1 MPLSSSSFANE
12 RASNER
18 APGAGV
24 TAVLGPT
31 NTGKTHLAIERM
43 LAHSS
48 GIIGLPLRLLAR
60 EVYNKIAARAGPE
73 AVALITGEEKI
84 KPPKPRYWV
93 STVEAMPR
101 DIDVSFL
108 AVDEIQIAADL
119 ERGHVFTDRI
129 LNRRG
134 RDETLLLGAATMRP
148 IIERLLP
155 GASIVTRP
163 RLSQLE
169 FAGDRKITRQPRR
182 TAIVA
187 FSADEVYA
195 IAELIR
201 RQHGGAA
208 VVLGSLSPRT
218 RNAQVEMFQSGDVD
232 YLVATDAV
240 GMGLNLD
247 VDHVA
252 FASDRK
258 YDGYQFRRL
267 NPSEFSQ
274 IAGRAG
280 RATRDGTFGTT
291 GRCAPFEP
299 ELVNALQNHTFDSV
313 KVLQW
318 RNSKLDFSSIGALQV
333 SLAETPNHD
342 ALTRAPIAEDLRVL
356 DHAAR
361 DADVREMAQGKVAVE
376 RLWDAC
382 QIPDYRRVA
391 PAAHAELVVTLFTF
405 LMKRGRIPDAW
416 FGQQIAQA
424 DRTDG
429 DIDTLSGRIAQVR
442 TWTFVANR
450 PDWLADPD
458 YWQGISREIENKLSD
473 ALHERLTERFVDR
486 RTSVLMRRLR
496 ENTMLNT
503 EIDKTGEVKVEGH
516 VIGRLDGFTFA
527 PSAAEAGS
535 DAKALQATAQ
545 KALAGE
551 IDSRAEKLSNAPD
564 DQFVLTSDGT
574 VRWTGDAVAR
584 LVGTD
589 NVLVPRLR
597 IIADERLT
605 GAPRDNV
612 QTRLDLWL
620 KTHIEKLL
628 GPLFD
633 LTKAEDITGIGRGI
647 AFQLIEALGVLERQ
661 KIAAEMK
668 DLDQA
673 SRASLRKYGV
683 RFGAYHIYIP
693 SLLKPAARAIA
704 SLLWAQKHDNVDLS
718 ALSGAQHLAGSGRTS
733 FAVDKAL
740 DRDAY
745 RILGYKQCGERAVR
759 VDILERLA
767 DLIRPAL
774 SWRPG
779 ASGEKPAG
787 AFDGRT
793 FVVTQAMTSLT
804 GSAGEDFASVL
815 RALGYRMEKKPALP
829 PEAPKP
835 VAVEAPAVET
845 MTAETAPAEMAAAET
860 SEAEAGP
867 VESAPPTDAA
877 NVTEPAIAVETADIA
892 DITPDVAE
900 AVTAEAVTAEAVEEA
915 KSTAALL
922 PEISFAPSGEADAER
937 ADAAQAE
944 LQPDPAAVVA
954 DDAPAVADETAAKN
968 DTAPATEAVSET
980 AVAATVDAPSA
991 DATDAD
997 ASPADASPAADA
1009 TPAEPVL
1016 VEVWRPG
1023 GRADDQRRPRH
1034 DRHDH
1039 RNRPRTNTNAD
1050 SNANASGTPV
1060 AIDGGDAQGRPT
1072 HERTNTRDRNRRPD
1086 FRKPRGD
1093 APATANAA
1101 PATDGGA
1108 PQRDN
1113 RPPRDNFKGPRDNN
1127 RDGARADGAK
1137 GGDRFKGKPSGGKP
1151 GDKFKGNRDGRRDDR
1166 GGGAAL
1172 RQYATSAPPPS
1183 RDRDRP
1189 ADPNSPFAKL
1199 AALKEQLAS
1208 GRKDH

>member
-1 MPLSSSSFANE
+1 MAFSSPPPSLANG
-12 RASNER
+12 R
-18 APGAGV
+18 APGSGV

-43 LAHSS
+43 LAHST
-48 GIIGLPLRLLAR
+48 GVIGLPLRLLAR
-60 EVYNKIAARAGPE
+60 EVYNKIADRAGSA

-84 KPPKPRYWV
+84 KPPKPRFWV

-101 DIDVSFL
+101 DLDVSFL

-218 RNAQVEMFQSGDVD
+218 RNAQVAMFQNGDVD

-267 NPSEFSQ
+267 NPSEFAQ

-299 ELVNALQNHTFDSV
+299 ELVNALQNHTFESV

-318 RNSKLDFSSIGALQV
+318 RNSKLDFSSPGALQV
-333 SLAETPNHD
+333 SLALAPSHE

-356 DHAAR
+356 DHAVR
-361 DADVREMAQGKVAVE
+361 DADVRDMAHGAAAVE
-376 RLWDAC
+376 RLWEAC
-382 QIPDYRRVA
+382 QIPDYRKIA
-391 PAAHAELVVTLFTF
+391 PAAHAELVTTLFGF
-405 LMKRGRIPDAW
+405 LMQKGRIPDAW
-416 FGQQIAQA
+416 FAAQVEQA
-424 DRTDG
+424 DRVDG
-429 DIDTLSGRIAQVR
+429 DIDTLSGRIAQIR

-450 PDWLADPD
+450 PDWLADPEH
-458 YWQGISREIENKLSD
+458 WQGIARDVENKLSD

-496 ENTMLNT
+496 ENASLNT
-503 EIDKTGEVKVEGH
+503 EIGKTGEVIVEGH

-527 PSAAEAGS
+527 PDAAEAGS
-535 DAKALQATAQ
+535 EAKALQAAAQ

-551 IDSRAEKLSNAPD
+551 IDARAEKLAAAPD

-574 VRWTGDAVAR
+574 IRWTGDAVAK
-584 LVGTD
+584 LMAAD
-589 NVLVPRLR
+589 DALHPRIR
-597 IIADERLT
+597 IVSDERLN
-605 GAPRDNV
+605 GAPREAV
-612 QTRLDLWL
+612 QARLDLWL

-628 GPLFD
+628 GPLFE
-633 LTKAEDITGIGRGI
+633 LSRAEDVTGIARGI
-647 AFQLIEALGVLERQ
+647 AYQLIEALGVLERS
-661 KIAAEMK
+661 KISSEMK
-668 DLDQA
+668 DLDQP
-673 SRASLRKYGV
+673 SRATLRKYGV

-693 SLLKPAARAIA
+693 PLLKPAARALA
-704 SLLWAQKHDNVDLS
+704 SLLWALKLDDVDMS
-718 ALSGAQHLAGSGRTS
+718 ALSGAQHLASSGRTS
-733 FAVDKAL
+733 FPVDKAL
-740 DRDAY
+740 HRDAY
-745 RILGYKQCGERAVR
+745 RLLGYRQCGERAVR

-774 SWRPG
+774 AWRETSPG
-779 ASGEKPAG
+779 AKPAG
-787 AFDGRT
+787 AFDGRG

-804 GSAGEDFASVL
+804 GSAGEDFASIL
-815 RALGYRMEKKPALP
+815 RALGYRMERRPPLPKPAVVETPAAESAPAAPEPAPAGSEAAP
-829 PEAPKP
+829 PESEAAPAES
-835 VAVEAPAVET
+835 AVEATSET
-845 MTAETAPAEMAAAET
+845 VAGSAAEPA
-860 SEAEAGP
+860 AEP
-867 VESAPPTDAA
+867 M
-877 NVTEPAIAVETADIA
+877 
-892 DITPDVAE
+892 
-900 AVTAEAVTAEAVEEA
+900 AVTADTATDAPAGEEIA
-915 KSTAALL
+915 TSSAMLL
-922 PEISFAPSGEADAER
+922 PEVAFVPEPGASEPVASESASVEASSAEAAIEAAPESASAEAPAQAASETTSESAAAVGEA
-937 ADAAQAE
+937 
-944 LQPDPAAVVA
+944 
-954 DDAPAVADETAAKN
+954 
-968 DTAPATEAVSET
+968 
-980 AVAATVDAPSA
+980 
-991 DATDAD
+991 
-997 ASPADASPAADA
+997 ASVDA
-1009 TPAEPVL
+1009 TPAAAPAEPEL

-1023 GRADDQRRPRH
+1023 GRSEERRPPRH
-1034 DRHDH
+1034 DRNRH
-1039 RNRPRTNTNAD
+1039 RRQDRPAD
-1050 SNANASGTPV
+1050 AAQPV
-1060 AIDGGDAQGRPT
+1060 AAGEAATSEAGDGAKRERHRHGR
-1072 HERTNTRDRNRRPD
+1072 RDRHQD
-1086 FRKPRGD
+1086 FRKPR
-1093 APATANAA
+1093 
-1101 PATDGGA
+1101 TDG
-1108 PQRDN
+1108 P
-1113 RPPRDNFKGPRDNN
+1113 
-1127 RDGARADGAK
+1127 ADGAAATAASADGASAREDKGRPSRERFEGKGRSEDRSKGKFRGDRDK
-1137 GGDRFKGKPSGGKP
+1137 GGRE
-1151 GDKFKGNRDGRRDDR
+1151 
-1166 GGGAAL
+1166 GGGRDKGFRDKGGRDRDKGGRESGPSH
-1172 RQYATSAPPPS
+1172 RQYATSAGP
-1183 RDRDRP
+1183 RERDRP
-1189 ADPNSPFAKL
+1189 VDPNSPFAKL
-1199 AALKEQLAS
+1199 AALKEQLAAN
-1208 GRKDH
+1208 RKD

>member
-1 MPLSSSSFANE
+1 MPLSSSAPLFPND
-12 RASNER
+12 R

-60 EVYNKIAARAGPE
+60 EVYNKIAARAGAD

-84 KPPKPRYWV
+84 KPPRARFWV

-101 DIDVSFL
+101 DLDVSFL

-119 ERGHVFTDRI
+119 ERGHVFTDKI

-155 GASIVTRP
+155 GANIVTRP

-267 NPSEFSQ
+267 TPSEFAQ

-318 RNSKLDFSSIGALQV
+318 RNTRLDFSSLAALQV
-333 SLAETPNHD
+333 SLALTPNHE
-342 ALTRAPIAEDLRVL
+342 ALTRAPVAEDIRVL

-361 DADVREMAQGKVAVE
+361 DEEVRDMAKGASAVE
-376 RLWDAC
+376 RLWESC
-382 QIPDYRRVA
+382 QIPDYRKLS
-391 PAAHAELVVTLFTF
+391 PAAHAELVTTLFGF
-405 LMKRGRIPDAW
+405 LMRKGRIPDDW
-416 FGQQIAQA
+416 FAAQIAQT

-429 DIDTLSGRIAQVR
+429 DIDTLSARIAQIR
-442 TWTFVANR
+442 TWTFAANR
-450 PDWLADPD
+450 PDWLADPEH
-458 YWQGISREIENKLSD
+458 WQGIARGVEDKLSD

-503 EIDKTGEVKVEGH
+503 EIGKTGEVIVEGH
-516 VIGRLDGFTFA
+516 MIGRLDGFMFA
-527 PSAAEAGS
+527 PESAEAGS
-535 DAKALQATAQ
+535 DAKALQAAAL

-551 IDSRAEKLSNAPD
+551 IDARAEKLSNAPD
-564 DQFVLTSDGT
+564 DQFVLASDGT
-574 VRWTGDAVAR
+574 LRWTGDAVAK
-584 LVGTD
+584 LVAAD
-589 NVLVPRLR
+589 NVLHPRIR

-605 GAPRDNV
+605 GAPRDAV

-620 KTHIEKLL
+620 KTHIEKIL

-633 LTKAEDITGIGRGI
+633 LSKAEDVTGIARGI
-647 AFQLIEALGVLERQ
+647 AFQLIEAMGVLERA
-661 KIAAEMK
+661 KIATEMK
-668 DLDQA
+668 DLDQP

-683 RFGAYHIYIP
+683 RFGAYHIFLP
-693 SLLKPAARAIA
+693 ALLKPAARGLA
-704 SLLWAQKHDNVDLS
+704 SLLMALKNDNTDWS
-718 ALSGAQHLAGSGRTS
+718 ALTGAQHLAASGRTS
-733 FAVDKAL
+733 FPADKAL
-740 DRDAY
+740 NQETY
-745 RILGYKQCGERAVR
+745 RTLGYKLAGDRAVR

-779 ASGEKPAG
+779 SPGTKPAG
-787 AFDGRT
+787 AFDGRSFT
-793 FVVTQAMTSLT
+793 ATQAMTSLT
-804 GSAGEDFASVL
+804 GSAGEDFASIL
-815 RALGYRMEKKPALP
+815 KALGYRMEKRPPLP
-829 PEAPKP
+829 VEVAPP
-835 VAVEAPAVET
+835 VEVSVEAPSVDAVIESDPVGTEAAVSSEAAVEP
-845 MTAETAPAEMAAAET
+845 EAAA
-860 SEAEAGP
+860 A
-867 VESAPPTDAA
+867 TD
-877 NVTEPAIAVETADIA
+877 DIA
-892 DITPDVAE
+892 DITNETAIPAETVAAESSASRLPEVDFAPAPEVVEPAPEAAAADVSAKSAESAE
-900 AVTAEAVTAEAVEEA
+900 ATEIATTEAAPADQAAAEA
-915 KSTAALL
+915 
-922 PEISFAPSGEADAER
+922 P
-937 ADAAQAE
+937 
-944 LQPDPAAVVA
+944 
-954 DDAPAVADETAAKN
+954 
-968 DTAPATEAVSET
+968 
-980 AVAATVDAPSA
+980 VAAAP
-991 DATDAD
+991 
-997 ASPADASPAADA
+997 
-1009 TPAEPVL
+1009 EL

-1023 GRADDQRRPRH
+1023 GRSDDRRPRH
-1034 DRHDH
+1034 DRSRYKGPEKSAAPAAEGETPATEGDKRERHG
-1039 RNRPRTNTNAD
+1039 RNR
-1050 SNANASGTPV
+1050 
-1060 AIDGGDAQGRPT
+1060 
-1072 HERTNTRDRNRRPD
+1072 RDRNNDHRR
-1086 FRKPRGD
+1086 PRGD
-1093 APATANAA
+1093 TPAVAA
-1101 PATDGGA
+1101 EGADAAQARPPRPDHRDARNDKGG
-1108 PQRDN
+1108 
-1113 RPPRDNFKGPRDNN
+1113 RPPRDNT
-1127 RDGARADGAK
+1127 
-1137 GGDRFKGKPSGGKP
+1137 FKGKDRNQERGK
-1151 GDKFKGNRDGRRDDR
+1151 GKFDNRGRDGRKDDR
-1166 GGGAAL
+1166 DRGAAL
-1172 RQYATSAPPPS
+1172 RTYATSAAP
-1183 RDRDRP
+1183 RERDRP

-1199 AALKEQLAS
+1199 AALKEQLA
-1208 GRKDH
+1208 GNRKE

>member
-1 MPLSSSSFANE
+1 MAFSQSSPTSSH
-12 RASNER
+12 ER
-18 APGAGV
+18 APGSGV

-48 GIIGLPLRLLAR
+48 GVIGLPLRLLAR
-60 EVYNKIAARAGPE
+60 EVYNKIADRAG
-73 AVALITGEEKI
+73 ADSVALITGEEKI
-84 KPPKPRYWV
+84 KPPKPRFWV

-101 DIDVSFL
+101 DLDVSFL

-129 LNRRG
+129 LHRRG

-218 RNAQVEMFQSGDVD
+218 RNAQVAMFQNGDVD

-267 NPSEFSQ
+267 NPSEFAQ

-280 RATRDGTFGTT
+280 RATRNGTFGTT
-291 GRCAPFEP
+291 GRCTPFEP
-299 ELVNALQNHTFDSV
+299 ELVNALQNHTFESV

-318 RNSKLDFSSIGALQV
+318 RNSKLDFSSLGSLQV
-333 SLAETPNHD
+333 SLAQTPSHD
-342 ALTRAPIAEDLRVL
+342 ALTRAPIAEDMRVL

-361 DADVREMAQGKVAVE
+361 DSDVRDMAHGADAVE

-382 QIPDYRRVA
+382 QIPDYRKIA
-391 PAAHAELVVTLFTF
+391 PAAHAELVTTLFAM
-405 LMKRGRIPDAW
+405 LMRKGRIPDAW
-416 FGQQIAQA
+416 FAAQVDQA
-424 DRTDG
+424 DNITG
-429 DIDTLSGRIAQVR
+429 DIDTLSGRIAQIR
-442 TWTFVANR
+442 TWTFIANR
-450 PDWLADPD
+450 PDWLADPEH
-458 YWQGISREIENKLSD
+458 WQAISREVENKLSD

-496 ENTMLNT
+496 ENVMLNT
-503 EIDKTGEVKVEGH
+503 EIGKTGEVIVEGH

-527 PSAAEAGS
+527 PEAAEAGS

-551 IDSRAEKLSNAPD
+551 IDARAEKLAAARD

-574 VRWTGDAVAR
+574 IRWTGDAVAK
-584 LVGTD
+584 LVAAD
-589 NVLVPRLR
+589 DLLHPRLR
-597 IIADERLT
+597 IIADERLS
-605 GAPRDNV
+605 GAPREAV

-633 LTKAEDITGIGRGI
+633 LHKAEDITGIARGI
-647 AFQLIEALGVLERQ
+647 AFQLIEALGVLERA

-668 DLDQA
+668 DLDQP

-683 RFGAYHIYIP
+683 RFGAYHIYVP
-693 SLLKPAARAIA
+693 ALLKPAARALA
-704 SLLWAQKHDNVDLS
+704 SLLWAQKQDIDLS

-733 FAVDKAL
+733 FPVDKAL

-745 RILGYKQCGERAVR
+745 RVLGYRQCGERAVR

-774 SWRPG
+774 SWREASPG
-779 ASGEKPAG
+779 AKPSG
-787 AFDGRT
+787 AFDGRG

-804 GSAGEDFASVL
+804 GSAGEDFASIL
-815 RALGYRMEKKPALP
+815 RALGYRMELRPAPPPKPAEVEATPAEVVSTETVAETPSEVTVSEATPAEAALSEAAPVEPTMEGAPAIADPTTAEPAVAVDMAELTSDTPEVAEPVETAASEAPP
-829 PEAPKP
+829 PETAPPPAVEAEAP
-835 VAVEAPAVET
+835 VAVEAQSDPAPSIAT
-845 MTAETAPAEMAAAET
+845 PAPD
-860 SEAEAGP
+860 
-867 VESAPPTDAA
+867 APQ
-877 NVTEPAIAVETADIA
+877 EIS
-892 DITPDVAE
+892 
-900 AVTAEAVTAEAVEEA
+900 AVTAEVSAP
-915 KSTAALL
+915 AA
-922 PEISFAPSGEADAER
+922 
-937 ADAAQAE
+937 ADAAVAT
-944 LQPDPAAVVA
+944 PDTPAA
-954 DDAPAVADETAAKN
+954 PAM
-968 DTAPATEAVSET
+968 
-980 AVAATVDAPSA
+980 
-991 DATDAD
+991 
-997 ASPADASPAADA
+997 
-1009 TPAEPVL
+1009 

-1023 GRADDQRRPRH
+1023 GRSEERRPRH
-1034 DRHDH
+1034 DRSRH
-1039 RNRPRTNTNAD
+1039 RH
-1050 SNANASGTPV
+1050 
-1060 AIDGGDAQGRPT
+1060 QGRPQDRSQAST
-1072 HERTNTRDRNRRPD
+1072 PQGAEPAVAATEAGEPAKRERHRGGRRNRNHD
-1086 FRKPRGD
+1086 FRKPD
-1093 APATANAA
+1093 ATTPVEGAAA
-1101 PATDGGA
+1101 PAA
-1108 PQRDN
+1108 
-1113 RPPRDNFKGPRDNN
+1113 
-1127 RDGARADGAK
+1127 ADGATVGEAREPAPQEQRREPHRDNGRRSRERFQGKDRESDRPRSEKPKSDRPQGKFGGGRDHGGRDK
-1137 GGDRFKGKPSGGKP
+1137 GGRDKRDSGPSH
-1151 GDKFKGNRDGRRDDR
+1151 
-1166 GGGAAL
+1166 
-1172 RQYATSAPPPS
+1172 RQFATSAPP
-1183 RDRDRP
+1183 RERDRP
-1189 ADPNSPFAKL
+1189 IDPNSPFAKL
-1199 AALKEQLAS
+1199 AALREQLTAN
-1208 GRKDH
+1208 KDR

>member
-1 MPLSSSSFANE
+1 MAFSHSTFAH
-12 RASNER
+12 ER

-48 GIIGLPLRLLAR
+48 GVIGLPLRLLAR
-60 EVYNKIAARAGPE
+60 EVYNKIVDRAGAE
-73 AVALITGEEKI
+73 SVALITGEEKI
-84 KPPKPRYWV
+84 KPKNPRYWV

-129 LNRRG
+129 LHRRG

-218 RNAQVEMFQSGDVD
+218 RNAQVAMFQNGDVD

-267 NPSEFSQ
+267 NPSEFAQ

-280 RATRDGTFGTT
+280 RATRNGTFGTT

-313 KVLQW
+313 KMLQW
-318 RNSKLDFSSIGALQV
+318 RNSKLDFASLGALQV
-333 SLAETPNHD
+333 SLAVSPSHEV
-342 ALTRAPIAEDLRVL
+342 LTRAPIAEDLRVL

-361 DADVREMAQGKVAVE
+361 DGDVRDMAHGAAAVE

-382 QIPDYRRVA
+382 QIPDYRRLA
-391 PAAHAELVVTLFTF
+391 PAAHAELVTTLYGF

-416 FGQQIAQA
+416 FAAQVDQA
-424 DRTDG
+424 NNANG
-429 DIDTLSGRIAQVR
+429 DIDTLSGRIAQIR

-450 PDWLADPD
+450 PDWLSDPD
-458 YWQGISREIENKLSD
+458 HWQGITREVENKLSD

-496 ENTMLNT
+496 ENSVLNT
-503 EIDKTGEVKVEGH
+503 EIGKTGEVIVEGH
-516 VIGRLDGFTFA
+516 AIGRLDGFTFA
-527 PSAAEAGS
+527 PDAAEAGS
-535 DAKALQATAQ
+535 DAKALQAAAQ
-545 KALAGE
+545 QVLAGE
-551 IDSRAEKLSNAPD
+551 IDARAEKLAAAPD

-574 VRWTGDAVAR
+574 IRWTGDAVAK
-584 LVGTD
+584 LVAAD
-589 NVLVPRLR
+589 DALHPRLR
-597 IIADERLT
+597 IIADDRLN
-605 GAPRDNV
+605 GAPREAV

-628 GPLFD
+628 GPLFG
-633 LTKAEDITGIGRGI
+633 LSKAEDITGIGRGI
-647 AFQLIEALGVLERQ
+647 AFQLVEALGVLERT
-661 KIAAEMK
+661 KISAEMK

-673 SRASLRKYGV
+673 SRATLRKYGV
-683 RFGAYHIYIP
+683 RFGAYHIYFP
-693 SLLKPAARAIA
+693 ALLKPAARALA
-704 SLLWAQKHDNVDLS
+704 SLLWAEKQDNVDMA
-718 ALSGAQHLAGSGRTS
+718 ALSGAQHLASSGRTS

-740 DRDAY
+740 PRDAY
-745 RILGYKQCGERAVR
+745 RVLGYRQCGERAVR

-774 SWRPG
+774 AWRESSP
-779 ASGEKPAG
+779 GEKPAG
-787 AFDGRT
+787 AFDGRS

-815 RALGYRMEKKPALP
+815 RALGYRMERRAPLP
-829 PEAPKP
+829 PKP
-835 VAVEAPAVET
+835 VVVEAEATPAETVTDDAGLIEISMADIVDQQVSGDPAPSAGLLPSVTPVADVSEQAPVVVEAAPEPAVEAVAVET
-845 MTAETAPAEMAAAET
+845 SAVEASVEAVAADAPAAEATTEAAGEAAPAE
-860 SEAEAGP
+860 
-867 VESAPPTDAA
+867 
-877 NVTEPAIAVETADIA
+877 AVA
-892 DITPDVAE
+892 AE
-900 AVTAEAVTAEAVEEA
+900 AVAAEAVAAEA
-915 KSTAALL
+915 KS
-922 PEISFAPSGEADAER
+922 D
-937 ADAAQAE
+937 
-944 LQPDPAAVVA
+944 
-954 DDAPAVADETAAKN
+954 
-968 DTAPATEAVSET
+968 
-980 AVAATVDAPSA
+980 
-991 DATDAD
+991 
-997 ASPADASPAADA
+997 
-1009 TPAEPVL
+1009 TPAEPVT

-1023 GRADDQRRPRH
+1023 GRSEERRPHHDRNRQRHQGRPQGDAQAASPAGEGGEGAPRGEQRHRRPR
-1034 DRHDH
+1034 RH
-1039 RNRPRTNTNAD
+1039 
-1050 SNANASGTPV
+1050 S
-1060 AIDGGDAQGRPT
+1060 
-1072 HERTNTRDRNRRPD
+1072 D
-1086 FRKPRGD
+1086 FRKPREG
-1093 APATANAA
+1093 APADGAVAAA
-1101 PATDGGA
+1101 PAEGA
-1108 PQRDN
+1108 PAATEARPETRHERPRFEGKGRDRDKDKAGSD
-1113 RPPRDNFKGPRDNN
+1113 RPDKKFGGDRS
-1127 RDGARADGAK
+1127 K
-1137 GGDRFKGKPSGGKP
+1137 GGDRNKGGG
-1151 GDKFKGNRDGRRDDR
+1151 DR
-1166 GGGAAL
+1166 GARDKGRDFGGRDKGGRDKRDSGPSHRQWATTAA
-1172 RQYATSAPPPS
+1172 P

-1199 AALKEQLAS
+1199 AALKEQLA
-1208 GRKDH
+1208 GRKD

>member
-1 MPLSSSSFANE
+1 MAFSSAFA
-12 RASNER
+12 NER

-48 GIIGLPLRLLAR
+48 GLIGLPLRLLAR
-60 EVYNKIAARAGPE
+60 EVYNKIVDRVGPE
-73 AVALITGEEKI
+73 AVALVTGEEKI
-84 KPPKPRYWV
+84 KPKNPRFWV

-101 DIDVSFL
+101 DLDVSFL

-218 RNAQVEMFQSGDVD
+218 RNAQVAMFQNGDVD

-267 NPSEFSQ
+267 NPAEFAQ

-299 ELVNALQNHTFDSV
+299 ELVNALQNHTFESV

-318 RNSKLDFSSIGALQV
+318 RNSKLDFSSLGALQV
-333 SLAETPNHD
+333 SLALTPGHE

-361 DADVREMAQGKVAVE
+361 DAEVRDMAHGAAAVE

-382 QIPDYRRVA
+382 QIPDYRKIA
-391 PAAHAELVVTLFTF
+391 PAAHAELVTTLFEF

-416 FGQQIAQA
+416 FGAQVELA

-429 DIDTLSGRIAQVR
+429 DIDTLSGRIAQIR

-450 PDWLADPD
+450 PDWLSDPEH
-458 YWQGISREIENKLSD
+458 WQGITREVENKLSD

-496 ENTMLNT
+496 ENSVLNT
-503 EIDKTGEVKVEGH
+503 EIGKTGEVIVEGH

-527 PSAAEAGS
+527 PDAAEAGS

-551 IDSRAEKLSNAPD
+551 IDARAEKLAAAPD

-574 VRWTGDAVAR
+574 VRWTGDAVAK
-584 LVGTD
+584 LMAAD
-589 NVLVPRLR
+589 DALHPRIR
-597 IIADERLT
+597 IISDERLS
-605 GAPRDNV
+605 GAPREAV

-633 LTKAEDITGIGRGI
+633 LNKAEDITGIARGI
-647 AFQLIEALGVLERQ
+647 AFQLIESLGVLERA
-661 KIAAEMK
+661 KISAEMK
-668 DLDQA
+668 DLDQP

-683 RFGAYHIYIP
+683 RFGAYHIYLP
-693 SLLKPAARAIA
+693 ALLKPAARSLA
-704 SLLWAQKHDNVDLS
+704 SLLWALKLDDVDMS

-733 FAVDKAL
+733 FPVDKQLA
-740 DRDAY
+740 RDAY
-745 RILGYKQCGERAVR
+745 RVLGYRQCGERAVR

-774 SWRPG
+774 AWRETSP
-779 ASGEKPAG
+779 GEKPAG
-787 AFDGRT
+787 AFDGRG

-804 GSAGEDFASVL
+804 GSAGEDFASIL
-815 RALGYRMEKKPALP
+815 RALGYRMERRAPPPPKPA
-829 PEAPKP
+829 
-835 VAVEAPAVET
+835 AVEAPA
-845 MTAETAPAEMAAAET
+845 ADAAPAEAATET
-860 SEAEAGP
+860 ADTAEARAHSSATLLPDIAFGSDAPEP
-867 VESAPPTDAA
+867 VAAESAP
-877 NVTEPAIAVETADIA
+877 E
-892 DITPDVAE
+892 
-900 AVTAEAVTAEAVEEA
+900 
-915 KSTAALL
+915 L
-922 PEISFAPSGEADAER
+922 EISAESV
-937 ADAAQAE
+937 E
-944 LQPDPAAVVA
+944 AAVVEA
-954 DDAPAVADETAAKN
+954 LAEPETPVQPVDAGALEVPPEPAPAEIIPETMPESAA
-968 DTAPATEAVSET
+968 ASEASAET
-980 AVAATVDAPSA
+980 AVASEAAPVEATA
-991 DATDAD
+991 D
-997 ASPADASPAADA
+997 SVAA
-1009 TPAEPVL
+1009 AEPEVAAAPEL

-1023 GRADDQRRPRH
+1023 GRSEERRPRH
-1034 DRHDH
+1034 DRSRHRHHD
-1039 RNRPRTNTNAD
+1039 RPAD
-1050 SNANASGTPV
+1050 SVASPAAAPGEP
-1060 AIDGGDAQGRPT
+1060 GDAARGDRHRRGR
-1072 HERTNTRDRNRRPD
+1072 RDRHNE
-1086 FRKPRGD
+1086 FRKLRAD
-1093 APATANAA
+1093 APAAAVAPAEGAA
-1101 PATDGGA
+1101 PVAAEGA
-1108 PQRDN
+1108 PAARE
-1113 RPPRDNFKGPRDNN
+1113 PREDRAHQPRERFQGKGRDNN
-1127 RDGARADGAK
+1127 KGRDNKDRGKFGGGRDKGSRDRDK
-1137 GGDRFKGKPSGGKP
+1137 GGRDSGPSH
-1151 GDKFKGNRDGRRDDR
+1151 
-1166 GGGAAL
+1166 
-1172 RQYATSAPPPS
+1172 RQYATSAAP
-1183 RDRDRP
+1183 RERDRP
-1189 ADPNSPFAKL
+1189 VDPNSPFAKL
-1199 AALKEQLAS
+1199 AALKEQLAAN
-1208 GRKDH
+1208 RKD

>member
-1 MPLSSSSFANE
+1 MAFSYSSTFGHE
-12 RASNER
+12 RANER

-48 GIIGLPLRLLAR
+48 GVIGLPLRLLAR
-60 EVYNKIAARAGPE
+60 EVYNKIVDRAGAE
-73 AVALITGEEKI
+73 SVALITGEEKI
-84 KPPKPRYWV
+84 KPKNPRYWV

-101 DIDVSFL
+101 DLDVSFL

-129 LNRRG
+129 LHRRG

-218 RNAQVEMFQSGDVD
+218 RNAQVAMFQNGDVD

-267 NPSEFSQ
+267 NPSEFAQ

-280 RATRDGTFGTT
+280 RATRNGTFGTT

-313 KVLQW
+313 KMLQW
-318 RNSKLDFSSIGALQV
+318 RNSKLDFSSLGSLQV
-333 SLAETPNHD
+333 SLALTPNHE

-361 DADVREMAQGKVAVE
+361 DGDVRDMAHGPAAVE

-382 QIPDYRRVA
+382 QIPDYRRLA
-391 PAAHAELVVTLFTF
+391 PAAHAELVTTLFGF

-416 FGQQIAQA
+416 FAAQVEQA
-424 DRTDG
+424 DRVTG
-429 DIDTLSGRIAQVR
+429 DIDTLSGRIAQIR

-450 PDWLADPD
+450 PDWLSDPD
-458 YWQGISREIENKLSD
+458 HWQGIAREVENKLSD

-496 ENTMLNT
+496 ENSVLNT
-503 EIDKTGEVKVEGH
+503 EIGKTGEVTVEGH

-527 PSAAEAGS
+527 PDAAEAGS
-535 DAKALQATAQ
+535 DAKALQATAL

-551 IDSRAEKLSNAPD
+551 IDARAEKLAAAPD

-574 VRWTGDAVAR
+574 IRWTGDAVAK
-584 LVGTD
+584 LVAAD
-589 NVLVPRLR
+589 DALHPRLR
-597 IIADERLT
+597 IISDERLN
-605 GAPRDNV
+605 GAPREAV

-628 GPLFD
+628 GPLFG
-633 LTKAEDITGIGRGI
+633 LSKAEDITGIGRGI
-647 AFQLIEALGVLERQ
+647 AFQLIEALGVLERA

-673 SRASLRKYGV
+673 SRATLRKYGV
-683 RFGAYHIYIP
+683 RFGAYHIYFP
-693 SLLKPAARAIA
+693 GLLKPAARSLA
-704 SLLWAQKHDNVDLS
+704 SLLWAEKQDNVDMAMLS
-718 ALSGAQHLAGSGRTS
+718 NAQHLASSGRTS
-733 FAVDKAL
+733 FPVDKAL
-740 DRDAY
+740 PRDAY
-745 RILGYKQCGERAVR
+745 RVLGYRQCGERAVR

-774 SWRPG
+774 AWRESSP
-779 ASGEKPAG
+779 GEKPTG
-787 AFDGRT
+787 AFDGRG

-815 RALGYRMEKKPALP
+815 RALGYRMDKRPPLP
-829 PEAPKP
+829 PKP
-835 VAVEAPAVET
+835 VVEAPAAEAVVVEAGAETPVEATVET
-845 MTAETAPAEMAAAET
+845 P
-860 SEAEAGP
+860 
-867 VESAPPTDAA
+867 
-877 NVTEPAIAVETADIA
+877 VETAG
-892 DITPDVAE
+892 
-900 AVTAEAVTAEAVEEA
+900 EEA
-915 KSTAALL
+915 AVDMPVSGDPTPSAALL
-922 PEISFAPSGEADAER
+922 PEVSLA
-937 ADAAQAE
+937 
-944 LQPDPAAVVA
+944 PAAEE
-954 DDAPAVADETAAKN
+954 APAAIEATPEPVEAAAEPV
-968 DTAPATEAVSET
+968 APAETPAVEAPQQELVVEATAVSE
-980 AVAATVDAPSA
+980 
-991 DATDAD
+991 
-997 ASPADASPAADA
+997 
-1009 TPAEPVL
+1009 
-1016 VEVWRPG
+1016 
-1023 GRADDQRRPRH
+1023 
-1034 DRHDH
+1034 
-1039 RNRPRTNTNAD
+1039 
-1050 SNANASGTPV
+1050 
-1060 AIDGGDAQGRPT
+1060 I
-1072 HERTNTRDRNRRPD
+1072 
-1086 FRKPRGD
+1086 
-1093 APATANAA
+1093 
-1101 PATDGGA
+1101 
-1108 PQRDN
+1108 
-1113 RPPRDNFKGPRDNN
+1113 
-1127 RDGARADGAK
+1127 
-1137 GGDRFKGKPSGGKP
+1137 
-1151 GDKFKGNRDGRRDDR
+1151 
-1166 GGGAAL
+1166 
-1172 RQYATSAPPPS
+1172 
-1183 RDRDRP
+1183 DRDRC
-1189 ADPNSPFAKL
+1189 
-1199 AALKEQLAS
+1199 
-1208 GRKDH
+1208 RR